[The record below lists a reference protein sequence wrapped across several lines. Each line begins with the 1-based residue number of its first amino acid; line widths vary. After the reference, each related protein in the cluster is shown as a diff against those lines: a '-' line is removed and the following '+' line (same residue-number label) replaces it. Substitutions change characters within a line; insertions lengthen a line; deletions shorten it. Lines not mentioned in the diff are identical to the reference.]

1 MNNPDLTLAAEPRS
15 PLGAPHGEP
24 LYLRRSGTSL
34 LIDFST
40 GEPAMLHFG
49 ADLGPA
55 LPDLS
60 LLVDPVPHSALD
72 VPVTLGLIPQASS
85 GWRGRP
91 GLRGH
96 RNGQAFSAR
105 LRVVSV
111 ERSGGGRSGGEE
123 CSAVITQA
131 DPDAGVTVRTEIRIN
146 DGGLLQL
153 RHRLDNDGDGPY
165 SLDELA
171 AVLPVG
177 RAATEILDLTGRWC
191 RESHP
196 QRLPLRQG
204 TWVRSGR
211 HGRTGHDA
219 SLLLAAGTPGFGN
232 RHGQVWAV
240 HLGWSGNHESFVD
253 AAADGRTVIGA
264 SELLGA
270 GEITL
275 AANASYETPWLF
287 AAYSAAGLDGIS
299 DAFYAWFRGRPHHP
313 GARSGKARPVVLNV
327 WEAVYFDHRLPVLL
341 ELAEAA
347 ARLGVE
353 RYVLDDGWFRG
364 RRNDQAGLGDWFVDE
379 DLWPGGLTPLI
390 DAVTG
395 HGMEFGLWVE
405 PEMVNE
411 DSDLARA
418 HPDWIAG
425 PAPRTAGGSPPAG
438 GNQSAGGSPPAGG
451 GPAGRLTGRL
461 PMQWRHQQVLDLV
474 NPEAWQYIYDRLDAL
489 LRENNIAYLKWD
501 QNRDLAEMG
510 HAGRP
515 SVHAQTQAVY
525 RLLDELRKAHP
536 GVEIESCSSGGAR
549 VDLGILERT
558 DRVWGSDCNDALER
572 QTIQRWTGVVVPPE
586 LIGSHIGPT
595 TSHTTAR
602 THDLSF
608 RAITAMFGHF
618 GLEWDVRHLAESERA
633 ELARAIALY
642 KQYRPLL
649 HSGRVVRADEPD
661 PSLRLH
667 GVVSHDG
674 GEALYALV
682 SVATSFA
689 EVPGR
694 VGLPGLLPEAAY
706 RVEALYPA
714 ADDRRAFLQAVPPAW
729 LAGGVEATGRYLAES
744 GLPMPVLNPEHGL
757 LLAVRRVTAAV
768 PPIQPPI
775 RPPPAAT
782 P

>member
-1 MNNPDLTLAAEPRS
+1 MHNPDLDLAADPQAGTTT
-15 PLGAPHGEP
+15 PPAPF
-24 LYLRRSGTSL
+24 YLRRSGTAL

-40 GEPAMLHFG
+40 GEPALLHFG
-49 ADLGPA
+49 ADLGPD

-60 LLVDPVPHSALD
+60 LLRDPVPHSALD
-72 VPVTLGLIPQASS
+72 TPVTLGLVPQASS

-96 RNGQAFSAR
+96 RNGRAFSPR
-105 LRVVSV
+105 LRLASADVNDA
-111 ERSGGGRSGGEE
+111 G
-123 CSAVITQA
+123 SAVITQT
-131 DPDAGVTVRTEIRIN
+131 DAEAGITIQTEIRLN

-153 RHRLDNDGDGPY
+153 RHRLTNDGPDEY
-165 SLDELA
+165 TVEELA

-196 QRLPLRQG
+196 QRLPLHQG

-219 SLLLAAGTPGFGN
+219 SLLLAAGSGGFGY

-253 AAADGRTVIGA
+253 TAGDGRTVIGA
-264 SELLGA
+264 SELLGSA
-270 GEITL
+270 EVTL
-275 AANASYETPWLF
+275 APAERYDTPWLF
-287 AAYSAAGLDGIS
+287 AAYSGAGLDGIS
-299 DAFYAWFRGRPHHP
+299 EAFYAWFRGRPHHP
-313 GARSGKARPVVLNV
+313 GVASGKPRPVVLNV
-327 WEAVYFDHRLPVLL
+327 WEAVYFDHRLPALL
-341 ELAEAA
+341 ELADAA
-347 ARLGVE
+347 ASLGVE

-364 RRNDQAGLGDWFVDE
+364 RRNDTAGLGDWYVDE
-379 DLWPGGLTPLI
+379 QLWPDGLTPLI

-411 DSDLARA
+411 DSDLVRA

-425 PAPRTAGGSPPAG
+425 PAPHPGTGASGGD
-438 GNQSAGGSPPAGG
+438 
-451 GPAGRLTGRL
+451 RL
-461 PMQWRHQQVLDLV
+461 PERWRHQQVLDLV
-474 NPEAWQYIYDRLDAL
+474 NPEAWQYIYDRLDTL
-489 LRENNIAYLKWD
+489 LRENRISYLKWD
-501 QNRDLAEMG
+501 QNRDLTEMG

-515 SVHAQTQAVY
+515 SVHAQTMAVY
-525 RLLDELRKAHP
+525 RLLDALRAAHP

-572 QTIQRWTGVVVPPE
+572 QTIQRWTGMVVPPE
-586 LIGSHIGPT
+586 LVGSHIGPT

-618 GLEWDVRHLAESERA
+618 GLEWDVRGLDPAEHT
-633 ELARAIALY
+633 ELAHAIALY
-642 KQYRPLL
+642 KQYRSLL
-649 HSGRVVRADEPD
+649 HSGRMVRADEPD
-661 PSLRLH
+661 PALRLH
-667 GVVSHDG
+667 GVVAHDG
-674 GEALYALV
+674 SEALYALV
-682 SVATSFA
+682 STATSFA

-694 VGLPGLLPEAAY
+694 VCLPGLQPDRRY
-706 RVEALYPA
+706 RVEAVYPA
-714 ADDRRAFLQAVPPAW
+714 ADDSHAFIQTAPPPW
-729 LAGGVEATGRYLAES
+729 LGTGIEASGQFLAMS
-744 GLPMPVLNPEHGL
+744 GLPMPVLNPEHGV
-757 LLAVRRVTAAV
+757 LLAVRHAHDPASGG
-768 PPIQPPI
+768 QPV
-775 RPPPAAT
+775 RNS
-782 P
+782 

>member
-1 MNNPDLTLAAEPRS
+1 M
-15 PLGAPHGEP
+15 GAPHREP

-40 GEPAMLHFG
+40 GEAAMLHFG

-60 LLVDPVPHSALD
+60 LLGDAVPHSALD

-111 ERSGGGRSGGEE
+111 ERSRGGRSAGEE
-123 CSAVITQA
+123 CSAAITQA
-131 DPDAGVTVRTEIRIN
+131 DPDAGVSVHTEIRIN
-146 DGGLLQL
+146 DGGLLQI
-153 RHRLDNDGDGPY
+153 RHRLDNDGAGPY

-196 QRLPLRQG
+196 QRLPLHQG

-253 AAADGRTVIGA
+253 ATADGRTVMGA

-270 GEITL
+270 GEISV

-299 DAFYAWFRGRPHHP
+299 DAFYTWFRGRPHHP
-313 GARSGKARPVVLNV
+313 GVRSGKARPVVLNV
-327 WEAVYFDHRLPVLL
+327 WEAVYFDHRMPVLL
-341 ELAEAA
+341 DLAESA

-364 RRNDQAGLGDWFVDE
+364 RRNDQAGLGDWYVDE
-379 DLWPGGLTPLI
+379 DLWPGGLAPLI
-390 DAVTG
+390 AAVTG

-425 PAPRTAGGSPPAG
+425 PAPRPADGG
-438 GNQSAGGSPPAGG
+438 AGG
-451 GPAGRLTGRL
+451 GPADRL
-461 PMQWRHQQVLDLV
+461 PEPWRHQQVLDLV
-474 NPEAWQYIYDRLDAL
+474 NPEAWQYIFDRLDAL
-489 LRENNIAYLKWD
+489 LSEYRISYLKWD
-501 QNRDLAEMG
+501 QNRDLTEMG

-515 SVHAQTQAVY
+515 SVHAQTRAVY
-525 RLLDELRKAHP
+525 RLLDELRLAHP
-536 GVEIESCSSGGAR
+536 DVEIESCSSGGAR

-558 DRVWGSDCNDALER
+558 DRIWASDCNDALER

-586 LIGSHIGPT
+586 LVGSHIGPT

-618 GLEWDVRHLAESERA
+618 GLEWDVRHLADSERT
-633 ELARAIALY
+633 ELAAAIALF

-649 HSGRVVRADEPD
+649 HSGRMVRADEPD
-661 PSLRLH
+661 PALRLH

-682 SVATSFA
+682 SLATSFA
-689 EVPGR
+689 ELPGR
-694 VGLPGLLPEAAY
+694 VCLPGLLPDAAY
-706 RVEALYPA
+706 WVEAVFPA
-714 ADDRRAFLQAVPPAW
+714 ADDRRAFLQAAPPAW
-729 LAGGVEATGRYLAES
+729 LAGGVEATGRFLAES

-757 LLAVRRVTAAV
+757 LLAVRRVTAAEAAA
-768 PPIQPPI
+768 
-775 RPPPAAT
+775 PAAT
-782 P
+782 GGQPVRKS

>member
-1 MNNPDLTLAAEPRS
+1 MNNPDLTLVPETRS
-15 PLGAPHGEP
+15 PLGVPHVEP

-34 LIDFST
+34 LVDFST

-60 LLVDPVPHSALD
+60 LLGDAVPHSALD
-72 VPVTLGLIPQASS
+72 IPVTLGLIPQASS

-96 RNGQAFSAR
+96 RNGQAFSAC
-105 LRVVSV
+105 LRVVAV
-111 ERSGGGRSGGEE
+111 ERAEGDG

-131 DPDAGVTVRTEIRIN
+131 DTDAGVTVRTEVRIN

-153 RHRLDNDGDGPY
+153 RHRLHNDGADPY

-171 AVLPVG
+171 AVLPLG

-219 SLLLAAGTPGFGN
+219 SLLLAAGSACFGN

-253 AAADGRTVIGA
+253 ASADGRTVIGA
-264 SELLGA
+264 SELLGG

-313 GARSGKARPVVLNV
+313 GVRSGKARPVVLNV
-327 WEAVYFDHRLPVLL
+327 WEAVYFDHRMPVLL
-341 ELAEAA
+341 DLAESA

-364 RRNDQAGLGDWFVDE
+364 RRNDTAGLGDWYVDE
-379 DLWPGGLTPLI
+379 DLWPEGLSPLI

-425 PAPRTAGGSPPAG
+425 PAPRAAGGSPAAG
-438 GNQSAGGSPPAGG
+438 GGQPVPG
-451 GPAGRLTGRL
+451 GPAGRLPER
-461 PMQWRHQQVLDLV
+461 WRHQQVLDLV
-474 NPEAWQYIYDRLDAL
+474 NPEAWQYIFDRLDAL
-489 LRENNIAYLKWD
+489 LSEYRISYLKWD

-558 DRVWGSDCNDALER
+558 DRIWGSDCNDALER
-572 QTIQRWTGVVVPPE
+572 QTIQRWTGMVVPPE
-586 LIGSHIGPT
+586 LVGSHIGPT

-618 GLEWDVRHLAESERA
+618 GLEWDVRHLADSERT
-633 ELARAIALY
+633 ELATAIALF
-642 KQYRPLL
+642 KKYRPLL
-649 HSGRVVRADEPD
+649 HSGRMVRADEPD

-694 VGLPGLLPEAAY
+694 VCLPGLLPDAGY
-706 RVEALYPA
+706 RVDAVYPA
-714 ADDRRAFLQAVPPAW
+714 ADDGRAFLQAVPPGW
-729 LAGGVEATGRYLAES
+729 LGGGVEATGRFLAES

-757 LLAVRRVTAAV
+757 LLSVRRVTAAE
-768 PPIQPPI
+768 PASEPSGG
-775 RPPPAAT
+775 PAAT
-782 P
+782 GGHPVRGS

>member
-1 MNNPDLTLAAEPRS
+1 VNNPDLTLAAETRS
-15 PLGAPHGEP
+15 ALGVPGLLPSDLEP

-40 GEPAMLHFG
+40 GEAAMLHFG
-49 ADLGPA
+49 ADLGPV

-60 LLVDPVPHSALD
+60 LLGDAVPHSAFD

-111 ERSGGGRSGGEE
+111 ERSGVERSCEELSAGVPSGGVG

-131 DPDAGVTVRTEIRIN
+131 DPEAGVSVQTEIRIN
-146 DGGLLQL
+146 DGGLLQI
-153 RHRLDNDGDGPY
+153 RHRLENEGAGPY

-171 AVLPVG
+171 AMLPVG

-196 QRLPLRQG
+196 QRQPLHQG

-253 AAADGRTVIGA
+253 AAADGRTVMGA

-270 GEITL
+270 GEISL
-275 AANASYETPWLF
+275 AAGASYETPWLF

-299 DAFYAWFRGRPHHP
+299 EAFYTWFRGRPHHP
-313 GARSGKARPVVLNV
+313 GVRSGKARPVVLNV
-327 WEAVYFDHRLPVLL
+327 WEAVYFDHRMPVLL
-341 ELAEAA
+341 DLAESA

-364 RRNDQAGLGDWFVDE
+364 RRNDRAGLGDWYVDE
-379 DLWPGGLTPLI
+379 DLWPGGLAPLI

-425 PAPRTAGGSPPAG
+425 PASR
-438 GNQSAGGSPPAGG
+438 NAGGSPPAGG
-451 GPAGRLTGRL
+451 GPAGRLPER
-461 PMQWRHQQVLDLV
+461 WRHQQVLDLV
-474 NPEAWQYIYDRLDAL
+474 NPEAWQYIFDRLDAL
-489 LRENNIAYLKWD
+489 LSEYRISYLKWD
-501 QNRDLAEMG
+501 QNRDLTEMG
-510 HAGRP
+510 HAGHP
-515 SVHAQTQAVY
+515 SVHAQTRAVY
-525 RLLDELRKAHP
+525 RLLDELRLAHP
-536 GVEIESCSSGGAR
+536 DVEIESCSSGGAR

-558 DRVWGSDCNDALER
+558 DRIWASDCNDALER
-572 QTIQRWTGVVVPPE
+572 QTIQRWTGMVVPPE
-586 LIGSHIGPT
+586 LVGSHIGPT

-618 GLEWDVRHLAESERA
+618 GLEWDVRHLADSERT
-633 ELARAIALY
+633 ELAGAIALF

-649 HSGRVVRADEPD
+649 HSGRMVRADEPD
-661 PSLRLH
+661 PALRLH

-674 GEALYALV
+674 GEALFALV

-694 VGLPGLLPEAAY
+694 VCLPGLLPDAAY
-706 RVEALYPA
+706 RVEAVYPA
-714 ADDRRAFLQAVPPAW
+714 ADDRRAFLQTVPPAW
-729 LAGGVEATGRYLAES
+729 LAGGVEAAGRFLAES

-757 LLAVRRVTAAV
+757 LLAVRRVTAAA
-768 PPIQPPI
+768 
-775 RPPPAAT
+775 PAAVPAT
-782 P
+782 TGGHPVRNS

>member
-1 MNNPDLTLAAEPRS
+1 MNNPDLTRAPETPF
-15 PLGAPHGEP
+15 PLPGP

-34 LIDFST
+34 LIDFRT
-40 GEPAMLHFG
+40 GEPALLHFG

-60 LLVDPVPHSALD
+60 LLGDPVPHSALD
-72 VPVTLGLIPQASS
+72 IPVTLGLIPQASS

-96 RNGQAFSAR
+96 RNGLAFSAR
-105 LRVVSV
+105 LRVSAV
-111 ERSGGGRSGGEE
+111 ERSSGTD
-123 CSAVITQA
+123 CSAIITQS
-131 DPDAGVTVRTEIRIN
+131 DPTAGVTVRTEVRIN

-153 RHRLDNDGDGPY
+153 RHRLDNNGTDPY
-165 SLDELA
+165 SVEELA

-196 QRLPLRQG
+196 QRMPLGQG

-253 AAADGRTVIGA
+253 AAPDGRTVIGA
-264 SELLGA
+264 SELLGS

-275 AANASYETPWLF
+275 PANTGYETPWLF
-287 AAYSAAGLDGIS
+287 AAYSAEGLDGIS
-299 DAFYAWFRGRPHHP
+299 DAFYAWFRQRPHHP
-313 GARSGKARPVVLNV
+313 GAQSGKARPVVLNV
-327 WEAVYFDHRLPVLL
+327 WEAVYFDHRMPVLL
-341 ELAEAA
+341 ELAESA

-364 RRNDQAGLGDWFVDE
+364 RRHDGAGLGDWYVDE
-379 DLWPGGLTPLI
+379 DLWPEGLSPLI

-411 DSDLARA
+411 DSDLART
-418 HPDWIAG
+418 HPGWIAG
-425 PAPRTAGGSPPAG
+425 PAPRPS
-438 GNQSAGGSPPAGG
+438 SDG
-451 GPAGRLTGRL
+451 GPAGRLPER
-461 PMQWRHQQVLDLV
+461 WRHQQVLDLV
-474 NPEAWQYIYDRLDAL
+474 NPAAWQYIFDRLDAL
-489 LRENNIAYLKWD
+489 LRENNITYLKWD
-501 QNRDLAEMG
+501 QNRDLGEMG
-510 HAGRP
+510 HDGQP
-515 SVHAQTQAVY
+515 SVHAQTGAVY

-558 DRVWGSDCNDALER
+558 DRIWGSDCNDALER
-572 QTIQRWTGVVVPPE
+572 QTIQRWTGIVVPPE
-586 LIGSHIGPT
+586 LVGSHIGPT
-595 TSHTTAR
+595 RSHTTAR

-618 GLEWDVRHLAESERA
+618 GLEWDVRHLDDSERT
-633 ELARAIALY
+633 ELAAAIALF
-642 KQYRPLL
+642 KEYRSLL
-649 HSGRVVRADEPD
+649 HTGRMVRADEPD
-661 PSLRLH
+661 PALRLH

-674 GEALYALV
+674 GEALFALV

-694 VGLPGLLPEAAY
+694 IAIPGLLPDAVY
-706 RVEALYPA
+706 RVEAVYPA
-714 ADDRRAFLQAVPPAW
+714 PDDMRAFLQAVPPAW
-729 LAGGVEATGRYLAES
+729 LAGGVSATGRFLAGS

-757 LLAVRRVTAAV
+757 LLTARRVTAAG
-768 PPIQPPI
+768 PT
-775 RPPPAAT
+775 PAGGHAVRSS
-782 P
+782 

>member
-1 MNNPDLTLAAEPRS
+1 VNNPDLTLAAETRS
-15 PLGAPHGEP
+15 PGVPDLLPPDLEP

-40 GEPAMLHFG
+40 GEGAMVHFG
-49 ADLGPA
+49 ADLGPD
-55 LPDLS
+55 LPDLA
-60 LLVDPVPHSALD
+60 LLSDAVPRSALD
-72 VPVTLGLIPQASS
+72 IPVTLGLIPQASS

-111 ERSGGGRSGGEE
+111 ERSGGARSGGDGSGGAD

-131 DPDAGVTVRTEIRIN
+131 DPDAGVSVRTEIRIN
-146 DGGLLQL
+146 EGGLLQI
-153 RHRLDNDGDGPY
+153 RHRLDNDGAGPY

-177 RAATEILDLTGRWC
+177 RAGAEILDLTGRWC

-196 QRLPLRQG
+196 QRLPLHQG

-240 HLGWSGNHESFVD
+240 HLGWSGNHESFVE
-253 AAADGRTVIGA
+253 ATADGRTVIGA

-270 GEITL
+270 GEISV
-275 AANASYETPWLF
+275 APDASYETPWLF

-299 DAFYAWFRGRPHHP
+299 DAFYRWFRGRPHHP
-313 GARSGKARPVVLNV
+313 GVRTGKARPVVLNV
-327 WEAVYFDHRLPVLL
+327 WEAVYFDHRMPVLL
-341 ELAEAA
+341 DLAESA

-364 RRNDQAGLGDWFVDE
+364 RRNDQAGLGDWYVDE

-425 PAPRTAGGSPPAG
+425 PAPRTAGGSQPAG
-438 GNQSAGGSPPAGG
+438 GSE
-451 GPAGRLTGRL
+451 AGRL
-461 PMQWRHQQVLDLV
+461 PEQWRHQQVLDLV

-489 LRENNIAYLKWD
+489 LSEHRISYLKWD
-501 QNRDLAEMG
+501 QNRDLTEMG
-510 HAGRP
+510 HDGRP
-515 SVHAQTQAVY
+515 SVHAQTRAVY
-525 RLLDELRKAHP
+525 RLLDELRLAHP

-558 DRVWGSDCNDALER
+558 DRVWASDCNDALER
-572 QTIQRWTGVVVPPE
+572 QTIQRWTGMVVPPE
-586 LIGSHIGPT
+586 LVGSHIGPT

-618 GLEWDVRHLAESERA
+618 GLEWDVRHLADSERT
-633 ELARAIALY
+633 ELAGAIALF

-649 HSGRVVRADEPD
+649 HSGRMVRADEPD
-661 PSLRLH
+661 PTLRLH

-682 SVATSFA
+682 SLATSFA

-694 VGLPGLLPEAAY
+694 VCLPGLLPDAAY
-706 RVEALYPA
+706 RVELVYPA
-714 ADDRRAFLQAVPPAW
+714 ADDKLAFLQAQPPAW
-729 LAGGVEATGRYLAES
+729 LAGGVEATGRFLAES

-757 LLAVRRVTAAV
+757 LLAVHRVTAAA
-768 PPIQPPI
+768 
-775 RPPPAAT
+775 PAAAGSH
-782 P
+782 PVRNS

>member
-1 MNNPDLTLAAEPRS
+1 MNNPDLTLAAKTRSQGVPDLLPLDLEPS
-15 PLGAPHGEP
+15 DLEP
-24 LYLRRSGTSL
+24 LHLRRSGTSL

-40 GEPAMLHFG
+40 GEAAMMHFG
-49 ADLGPA
+49 ADLGPD

-60 LLVDPVPHSALD
+60 LLTDAVPRSALD
-72 VPVTLGLIPQASS
+72 IPVTLGLIPQASS

-111 ERSGGGRSGGEE
+111 ERSGGAGSGGAD

-131 DPDAGVTVRTEIRIN
+131 DRDAGVSVRTEIRIN
-146 DGGLLQL
+146 DGGLLQI
-153 RHRLDNDGDGPY
+153 RHRLHNDGAGPY

-171 AVLPVG
+171 AALPVG
-177 RAATEILDLTGRWC
+177 RAGTEILDLTGRWC

-196 QRLPLRQG
+196 QRLPLNQG

-253 AAADGRTVIGA
+253 ATADGRTVIGA

-270 GEITL
+270 GEISVP
-275 AANASYETPWLF
+275 ADASYETPWLF

-299 DAFYAWFRGRPHHP
+299 DAFYRWFRGRPHHP
-313 GARSGKARPVVLNV
+313 GVRSGKARPVVLNV
-327 WEAVYFDHRLPVLL
+327 WEAVYFDHRMPVLL
-341 ELAEAA
+341 DLAESA

-364 RRNDQAGLGDWFVDE
+364 RRNDQAGLGDWYVDG

-390 DAVTG
+390 NAVTG

-411 DSDLARA
+411 DSDLARD

-425 PAPRTAGGSPPAG
+425 PA
-438 GNQSAGGSPPAGG
+438 
-451 GPAGRLTGRL
+451 GRL
-461 PMQWRHQQVLDLV
+461 PERWRHQQVLDLV

-489 LRENNIAYLKWD
+489 LSEHRISYLKWD
-501 QNRDLAEMG
+501 QNRDLTEMG
-510 HAGRP
+510 HDGRP

-525 RLLDELRKAHP
+525 RLLDELRLAHP
-536 GVEIESCSSGGAR
+536 DVEIESCSSGGAR

-558 DRVWGSDCNDALER
+558 DRVWASDCNDALER
-572 QTIQRWTGVVVPPE
+572 QTIQRWTGMVVPPE
-586 LIGSHIGPT
+586 LVGSHIGPA

-618 GLEWDVRHLAESERA
+618 GLEWDVRHLADSDRT
-633 ELARAIALY
+633 ELARAIALF

-649 HSGRVVRADEPD
+649 HSGRMVRADEPD
-661 PSLRLH
+661 PTLRLH

-682 SVATSFA
+682 SLATSFA

-694 VGLPGLLPEAAY
+694 VCLPGLLPDATY
-706 RVEALYPA
+706 QVEAVYPA
-714 ADDRRAFLQAVPPAW
+714 ADDKRAFLQAVPPAW
-729 LAGGVEATGRYLAES
+729 LAGGVEATGRFLAES

-757 LLAVRRVTAAV
+757 LLAVRRVTAAA
-768 PPIQPPI
+768 PAPA
-775 RPPPAAT
+775 PAAAGSH
-782 P
+782 PVRNS

>member
-1 MNNPDLTLAAEPRS
+1 MTVAPDPRTAGT
-15 PLGAPHGEP
+15 PTPPAP
-24 LYLRRSGTSL
+24 LYLRRAGTAL

-40 GEPAMLHFG
+40 GEPALLHFG
-49 ADLGPA
+49 ADLGPG
-55 LPDLS
+55 LPDLA
-60 LLVDPVPHSALD
+60 LLRDPVPHSALD
-72 VPVTLGLIPQASS
+72 TPVTLGLIPQASS

-96 RNGQAFSAR
+96 RNGRAFSAR
-105 LRVVSV
+105 LRLESV
-111 ERSGGGRSGGEE
+111 TADAPEDAG
-123 CSAVITQA
+123 SAVVTQT
-131 DPDAGVTVRTEIRIN
+131 DPDAGITVRTELRLN

-153 RHRLDNDGDGPY
+153 RHSLANDGVDPY
-165 SLDELA
+165 TVEELA

-196 QRLPLRQG
+196 QRLPLHQG

-211 HGRTGHDA
+211 HGRTGHDS
-219 SLLLAAGTPGFGN
+219 SLLLAAGTSGFGY

-253 AAADGRTVIGA
+253 TAADGRTVIGA
-264 SELLGA
+264 AELLGSA
-270 GEITL
+270 EITL
-275 AANASYETPWLF
+275 APGSRYETPWLF

-299 DAFYAWFRGRPHHP
+299 EAFYAWFRGRPHHP
-313 GARSGKARPVVLNV
+313 GAVSGKPRPVVLNV
-327 WEAVYFDHRLPVLL
+327 WEAVYFDHRLPALL
-341 ELAEAA
+341 ELAESAA
-347 ARLGVE
+347 GLGVE

-364 RRNDQAGLGDWFVDE
+364 RRNDTAGLGDWYVDE
-379 DLWPGGLTPLI
+379 ELWPGGLAPLI
-390 DAVTG
+390 DAVNG

-425 PAPRTAGGSPPAG
+425 PAPRPEAGTGGAG
-438 GNQSAGGSPPAGG
+438 
-451 GPAGRLTGRL
+451 GRL
-461 PMQWRHQQVLDLV
+461 PERWRHQQVLDLV

-489 LRENNIAYLKWD
+489 LSEHRIGYLKWD
-501 QNRDLAEMG
+501 QNRDLTEMG

-525 RLLDELRKAHP
+525 RLLDALRSAHP
-536 GVEIESCSSGGAR
+536 GVEVESCSSGGAR

-558 DRVWGSDCNDALER
+558 DRIWASDCNDALER
-572 QTIQRWTGVVVPPE
+572 QTVQRWTGMVVPPE
-586 LIGSHIGPT
+586 LVGSHIGPT

-608 RAITAMFGHF
+608 RAITALFGHF
-618 GLEWDVRHLAESERA
+618 GLEWDVRRLDPAERG
-633 ELARAIALY
+633 ELAAAIGLF
-642 KQYRPLL
+642 KEYRPLL
-649 HSGRVVRADEPD
+649 HSGRMVRADEPD
-661 PSLRLH
+661 PALRLH

-682 SVATSFA
+682 CVATSFA
-689 EVPGR
+689 EIPGR
-694 VGLPGLLPEAAY
+694 VCLPGLDPDVRY
-706 RVEALYPA
+706 RLEALYPA
-714 ADDRRAFLQAVPPAW
+714 PDDRRAFKHALPPAW
-729 LAGGVEATGRYLAES
+729 LDGGIEASGRFLAAS

-757 LLAVRRVTAAV
+757 LLGVRRVGA
-768 PPIQPPI
+768 
-775 RPPPAAT
+775 
-782 P
+782 